1 MNSRYQSSVARRRLG
16 YETKAV
22 CKRRAY
28 LLTVYL
34 QQRSISD
41 FLGPVFRKHSLR
53 LAPSIGR
60 DFHIDE
66 FGKLV
71 FKHAW
76 PASQVS

>member
-1 MNSRYQSSVARRRLG
+1 MQEEGIFAYSIFAAKKHFRLFG
-16 YETKAV
+16 S
-22 CKRRAY
+22 C
-28 LLTVYL
+28 
-34 QQRSISD
+34 
-41 FLGPVFRKHSLR
+41 FRKHSLR